1 MTDQVELQSLLRAA
15 EPLIDLAIAED
26 IGPGDATSESTL
38 DPQVWL
44 QGRIVAKAAG
54 VVAGLPV
61 AEAVF
66 KKVDPAVEFTSHVTD
81 GQEVVPGDLVATVSG
96 PGPSL
101 LAAERTALNFLQRF
115 SGIASLTS
123 RYVEAVALS
132 AATILDTRKTIPGY
146 RVLDKYAVRM
156 GGGRNHR
163 QSLHDMMLI
172 KDNHIEAAG
181 GITAAV
187 TAARAM
193 HPDLPVEVEVRDMD
207 ELQQALSISPPLD
220 RIMLDNMSLAEM
232 RQAVVTTAGRVEL
245 EASGNV
251 TLERVAAI
259 AATGV
264 DYMSVGALTHSVRA
278 LDLSMEVG
286 APDRFEP
293 PRDLPA
299 RVAQLKSAL
308 AAQVMVLGHH
318 YQRDEVL
325 AFADARGDSLKLAR
339 DAVQTDKRFIVFC
352 GVHFM
357 AETSAILA
365 KPGQRVFIPDPAAG
379 CYLADTATPGEVQ
392 AAWDY
397 LGEVT
402 GDAEAEFTP
411 ITYVNSSAAL
421 KAFCGQQ
428 GGSVCTSGNAQA
440 VVRWAL
446 QRRPRVFFFPD
457 QHLGRNTCKRMGI
470 PLEDMLLWS
479 NRRLPD
485 ADSVRRAKVILW
497 PGACNV
503 HQRFRPEHVH
513 AARERCPAIRVLVH
527 PECPMEVVDLADD
540 VGSTGHIIQ
549 AVDNSPPGT
558 QWAIGTESHLVQRL
572 QQEHPDQHI
581 VSLAQVPP
589 FCRTMNMIT
598 LPKLAEVLEAL
609 ADDRII
615 NEVTVDPETAHWAR
629 AALERMLEIG

>member
-286 APDRFEP
+286 APDRFEA

-299 RVAQLKSAL
+299 RVARLKSAL
-308 AAQVMVLGHH
+308 AAQIMVLGHH

-325 AFADARGDSLKLAR
+325 AFADA
-339 DAVQTDKRFIVFC
+339 
-352 GVHFM
+352 
-357 AETSAILA
+357 
-365 KPGQRVFIPDPAAG
+365 
-379 CYLADTATPGEVQ
+379 
-392 AAWDY
+392 
-397 LGEVT
+397 
-402 GDAEAEFTP
+402 
-411 ITYVNSSAAL
+411 
-421 KAFCGQQ
+421 
-428 GGSVCTSGNAQA
+428 
-440 VVRWAL
+440 
-446 QRRPRVFFFPD
+446 
-457 QHLGRNTCKRMGI
+457 
-470 PLEDMLLWS
+470 
-479 NRRLPD
+479 
-485 ADSVRRAKVILW
+485 
-497 PGACNV
+497 
-503 HQRFRPEHVH
+503 
-513 AARERCPAIRVLVH
+513 
-527 PECPMEVVDLADD
+527 
-540 VGSTGHIIQ
+540 
-549 AVDNSPPGT
+549 
-558 QWAIGTESHLVQRL
+558 
-572 QQEHPDQHI
+572 
-581 VSLAQVPP
+581 
-589 FCRTMNMIT
+589 
-598 LPKLAEVLEAL
+598 
-609 ADDRII
+609 
-615 NEVTVDPETAHWAR
+615 
-629 AALERMLEIG
+629 